1 MNDELNEIGLFG
13 NWQVFSSPDPG
24 SHHEKPALE
33 FIIGVIEKNYFI
45 SA

>member
-13 NWQVFSSPDPG
+13 NWQVLSSSDPG

-33 FIIGVIEKNYFI
+33 YIIGVFGKYYFI